1 MGTHRAYQRKAA
13 GGHAY
18 RLRRAAA
25 VSGHRDG
32 LLLRSRS
39 NGKRGTR
46 PLAVSRV
53 SDRQKMQR
61 RKRSVRGK
69 SLKKGWR
76 TPFSFKITPR
86 RARRTGPQA
95 LFVGSFCAKLKRPL
109 YRGRGRTDETRH
121 SARVSEQPLFP
132 FPARNACGCERGAQ
146 PRPVFLC
153 GGCVHAVVV
162 RHHKPGQHVHGRHL
176 CGH

>member
-1 MGTHRAYQRKAA
+1 MIFQTVEK
-13 GGHAY
+13 
-18 RLRRAAA
+18 
-25 VSGHRDG
+25 
-32 LLLRSRS
+32 
-39 NGKRGTR
+39 GKEGKETSEKK
-46 PLAVSRV
+46 LAVAKPCIFAQQSA
-53 SDRQKMQR
+53 SHAENAA
-61 RKRSVRGK
+61 
-69 SLKKGWR
+69 KKGWR